1 MPMWLKQLKIG
12 DMRVTSLTDGKFRLD
27 GGAMFGTVP
36 KVLWTKL
43 TPSDDLNRI
52 ALRINP
58 LLVQAGGKNIL
69 IETGMWEGDEKF
81 QSMFSLERDS
91 TIFEGLQM
99 VGLDRTDIHL
109 VINTHLHFDHAGRNV
124 LEGKPAF
131 PNARYLVQKQ
141 ELHDAHHRHERNRAS
156 YYTEQYVAP
165 IEEAGLF
172 DVLDGDTEILNGI
185 KVVQIPG
192 HNLGQQAVVMESEGQ
207 MLVYTADLLPT
218 LVHAP
223 YPYVMGY
230 DLYPV
235 TTLET
240 RKRFFPEWFEKGAIL
255 APPHDPEHAFGRL
268 EMHPKSGF
276 LAKPL

>member
-58 LLVQAGGKNIL
+58 LLVQTSGKNIL

-91 TIFEGLQM
+91 TIFEGLRQM
-99 VGLDRTDIHL
+99 GLDRTDIHL

-131 PNARYLVQKQ
+131 PNARYFVQKQ

-192 HNLGQQAVVMESEGQ
+192 HNLGQQAVVLESEGQ

-255 APPHDPEHAFGRL
+255 APPHDPEYAFGRL

-276 LAKPL
+276 VAKPL